1 MYGNSN
7 DDHVL
12 PDGQRKTMD
21 VDMNDIRNKTT
32 PLLGN
37 EEDVEEE
44 ESLLGDVDDNKVGR
58 GNGDLND
65 LHNVIKS

>member
-12 PDGQRKTMD
+12 PDGQRKSMD

-37 EEDVEEE
+37 EDNAEE
-44 ESLLGDVDDNKVGR
+44 ESLLGDDDDN
-58 GNGDLND
+58 ND
-65 LHNVIKS
+65 NDDNEGETRRKRRRN

>member
-37 EEDVEEE
+37 EDNVEE
-44 ESLLGDVDDNKVGR
+44 ESLLGDVDDN
-58 GNGDLND
+58 ND
-65 LHNVIKS
+65 NNDNEGETRRKRRRN

>member
-44 ESLLGDVDDNKVGR
+44 ESLLGDVDDN
-58 GNGDLND
+58 ND
-65 LHNVIKS
+65 NNDNEGETRRKRRRN

>member
-21 VDMNDIRNKTT
+21 VDINDIRNKTT

-44 ESLLGDVDDNKVGR
+44 ESLLGDVDDN
-58 GNGDLND
+58 ND
-65 LHNVIKS
+65 NNDNEGETRRKRRRN

>member
-44 ESLLGDVDDNKVGR
+44 SLLGDVDDN
-58 GNGDLND
+58 ND
-65 LHNVIKS
+65 NNDNEGETRRKRRRN